1 MGVGGKTAHLS
12 SAISASVASCLIHA
26 NVVAHAHSDDSS
38 HSYLLGTYLLI
49 PSMFKRGSESEFSL
63 TVIADTQVTLSPAQ
77 KAPTRSR
84 GNSLTSMPEGL
95 DPHGLGATTSIAK
108 IESSASKSTS
118 PDPKTLFVGKS
129 PGTSRT
135 ERAAGRALERRS
147 IAVLPPIDTGRMS
160 PGPDPLVAGVVGAGS
175 GGGGRGKKPRRRK
188 AGAGGVGGAV
198 AGAGAVKRKRG
209 RAPKKGGV
217 HSAGMGGLMITP
229 TKSLETDMMTKAHI
243 TTKSM
248 ANMFANL
255 E

>member
-118 PDPKTLFVGKS
+118 PDPKTLFVGN
-129 PGTSRT
+129 PLAHREPNVLQA
-135 ERAAGRALERRS
+135 ER
-147 IAVLPPIDTGRMS
+147 
-160 PGPDPLVAGVVGAGS
+160 
-175 GGGGRGKKPRRRK
+175 
-188 AGAGGVGGAV
+188 
-198 AGAGAVKRKRG
+198 
-209 RAPKKGGV
+209 
-217 HSAGMGGLMITP
+217 
-229 TKSLETDMMTKAHI
+229 
-243 TTKSM
+243 
-248 ANMFANL
+248 
-255 E
+255 